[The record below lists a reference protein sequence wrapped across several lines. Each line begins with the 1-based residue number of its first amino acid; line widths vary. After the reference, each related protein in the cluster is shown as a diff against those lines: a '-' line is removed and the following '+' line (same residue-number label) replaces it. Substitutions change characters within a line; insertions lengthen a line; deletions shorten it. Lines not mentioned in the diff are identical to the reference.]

1 MARPFPGT
9 SNAAPSYVRPL
20 AGAIIVLGF
29 GLRASGFTEPWLNPD
44 EGIYYQLAVSRSWS
58 HFFEGVA
65 NNAHPPLQYLLLRGL
80 SALSSDFTF
89 LRSPSLLAGTLTIYA
104 MIRLGTEAAGWRT
117 GLLAGAAV
125 ALAPGAIVLSQVM
138 RPYALLLLLLTTAA
152 WLGLRTLR
160 THRPRDLI
168 LHTLALGLA
177 LCTHY
182 AAYLALPVFAA
193 LLLGDAFLAD
203 RTLRER
209 VRRCAAQGVLVS
221 VGFAAYSLHVQPFLL
236 GGPLQREAQRGW
248 LAPFMHDGAFDTW
261 LGFIDAQRYLF
272 GAAFEVPAV
281 LLFLLGLVALLMQR
295 RWAPALLGAG
305 VAGAAA
311 IAAAL
316 ELLPLGSTRHSVYL
330 AAFTVPVM
338 AAPPAALWARGWR
351 LWLPAAALAGV
362 IVAWPAVPRAWLG
375 ADQLQTRNPAEH
387 VTSAHAVR
395 RTLEAIEPW
404 THEPNLIVVDRQTFY
419 FLAPIFHRLSSP
431 DRHGRGAVLAGF
443 RWGEADVVVSQAWT
457 LRVGPGGRD
466 APGHLRHFLGR
477 ADRALPGLQI
487 RNREAGALLFGGW
500 NVERYAALEAHAQPS
515 RVEGWRVEPG
525 LVRARI
531 DWRQYQSEAAD
542 RPPAATHESPDRNE

>member
-1 MARPFPGT
+1 MAHPFPGT
-9 SNAAPSYVRPL
+9 SNTAPSYFRPL

-29 GLRASGFTEPWLNPD
+29 GLRANGFTEPWLNPD
-44 EGIYYQLAVSRSWS
+44 EGIYYQLAVARSWP
-58 HFFEGVA
+58 HFFDGVA
-65 NNAHPPLQYLLLRGL
+65 NNAHPPLQYLLLRAL
-80 SALSSDFTF
+80 STVSSDFTF
-89 LRSPSLLAGTLTIYA
+89 LRSPSLLAGTLAIYA

-117 GLLAGAAV
+117 GLLAGTAV

-160 THRPRDLI
+160 THRPRDLV

-182 AAYLALPVFAA
+182 AAYLAVPVFAA

-236 GGPLQREAQRGW
+236 GGPLHREAQRGW

-261 LGFIDAQRYLF
+261 LGFIGAQRYLF
-272 GAAFEVPAV
+272 GGSFEVPAV
-281 LLFLLGLVALLMQR
+281 LLFVLGLMTLLVQR

-305 VAGAAA
+305 VASATA
-311 IAAAL
+311 IAAGL

-338 AAPPAALWARGWR
+338 AAPLGALWERGWR

-362 IVAWPAVPRAWLG
+362 LFAWPAVPRAWLG

-387 VTSAHAVR
+387 VTSARAVR
-395 RTLEAIEPW
+395 RVLREIEPW
-404 THEPNLIVVDRQTFY
+404 TREPILIVVDRQTFY

-443 RWGEADVVVSQAWT
+443 RWGEADVIVSQAWT
-457 LRVGPGGRD
+457 LRVGPGARN
-466 APGHLRHFLGR
+466 APGHLRRFLDR
-477 ADRALPGLQI
+477 ADRALPRLRIRERRAGGLL
-487 RNREAGALLFGGW
+487 AGGW
-500 NVERYAALEAHAQPS
+500 NVDRYAALEAHAQP
-515 RVEGWRVEPG
+515 RTVEGWRAEPG

-531 DWRQYQSEAAD
+531 DWRQYQSAAAD
-542 RPPAATHESPDRNE
+542 QPSGATHESPD